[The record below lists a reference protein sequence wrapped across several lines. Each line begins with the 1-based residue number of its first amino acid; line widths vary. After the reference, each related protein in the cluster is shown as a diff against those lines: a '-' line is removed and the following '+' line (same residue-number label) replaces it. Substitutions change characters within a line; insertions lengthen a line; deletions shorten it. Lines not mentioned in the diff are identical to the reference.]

1 MQEVLILTAVM
12 AAFYFILLRPV
23 INQQKQ
29 QRRDISSLQVGDEVM
44 TTGGFYATVTDINT
58 YEDRPMEIVF
68 LLGPG
73 LQVRGTTNAIASIV
87 RRAHPDDT
95 GAIPR

>member
-1 MQEVLILTAVM
+1 MTTDL
-12 AAFYFILLRPV
+12 AALRIEPSSLRPS
-23 INQQKQ
+23 
-29 QRRDISSLQVGDEVM
+29 RPPMVM